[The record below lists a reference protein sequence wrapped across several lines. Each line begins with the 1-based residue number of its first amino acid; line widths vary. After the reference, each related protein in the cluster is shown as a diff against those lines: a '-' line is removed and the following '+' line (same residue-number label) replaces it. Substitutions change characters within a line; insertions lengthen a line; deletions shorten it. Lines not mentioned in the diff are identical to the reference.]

1 MTADSTQGFSG
12 ESNCLAR
19 VRASD
24 GLGFCSWNE
33 QHPTFVH
40 SASQCIQHSPG
51 GTCAAQNHPRAR
63 AGLAG
68 LSTEEGPEAPGGT
81 ELISGSLWAEVWSR
95 SGSGAQL
102 VCSLDQV
109 WVLLVPSLLVSELLL
124 PLGA

>member
-1 MTADSTQGFSG
+1 MTADSTRGFSG

-40 SASQCIQHSPG
+40 STSQCIEHSPG

-63 AGLAG
+63 AGLAFPQKRG
-68 LSTEEGPEAPGGT
+68 LRLKEARSSSQGPCGLKG
-81 ELISGSLWAEVWSR
+81 WSR

-102 VCSLDQV
+102 MCSLDQV